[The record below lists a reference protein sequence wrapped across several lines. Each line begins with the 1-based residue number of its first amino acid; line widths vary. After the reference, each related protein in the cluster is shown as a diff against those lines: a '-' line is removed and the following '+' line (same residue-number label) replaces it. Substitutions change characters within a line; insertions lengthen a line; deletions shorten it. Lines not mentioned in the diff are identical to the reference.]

1 MQTKYKRTRPSSVIF
16 ILNAMNINSV
26 SSIYFLGDIGQTAY
40 FLLIKQQLK
49 TRLHLNLLSIYN
61 LNIYF

>member
-40 FLLIKQQLK
+40 FLLIK
-49 TRLHLNLLSIYN
+49 
-61 LNIYF
+61 